1 MYIPVKRELAR
12 TVIGERCA
20 GSGLRVEGFELRSE
34 NHERQVARGNEATST
49 EFNE

>member
-1 MYIPVKRELAR
+1 MYIPVKCELAR

-20 GSGLRVEGFELRSE
+20 SSGLRVKGLELRSE
-34 NHERQVARGNEATST
+34 NDERQVARGNGETST